1 MKIYVKTLTE
11 KSISLDV
18 EPSDTVE
25 NVKRK
30 VEDKEYIPH
39 YQQRLIFKGKHLED
53 NRTLNDYNIIE
64 ESTIYLIIRMIS
76 RFSARFK
83 DLDGKEI
90 KTEDFCPGCTT
101 GFDFKYKI
109 VEKIPSYKIKYLH
122 IFYNKKEIEDD
133 KSFQNQNID
142 CDALID
148 IEYKEEFEIKFVLS
162 RNQKQKIVKVKPD
175 DKVID
180 VLKGITDDHE
190 FMGDLLVLSYIC
202 NNKNIEVNDTF
213 EKNGIKDGDMILII
227 C

>member
-1 MKIYVKTLTE
+1 MTG
-11 KSISLDV
+11 IS
-18 EPSDTVE
+18 
-25 NVKRK
+25 
-30 VEDKEYIPH
+30 
-39 YQQRLIFKGKHLED
+39 
-53 NRTLNDYNIIE
+53 
-64 ESTIYLIIRMIS
+64 
-76 RFSARFK
+76 
-83 DLDGKEI
+83 
-90 KTEDFCPGCTT
+90 
-101 GFDFKYKI
+101 FKYKI
-109 VEKIPSYKIKYLH
+109 IEEIPSYKIKYLH